1 MGEKRVFSTKM
12 DEDLVKDLKHL
23 AIDEDRMLMDLLEE
37 AVHDLLKKY
46 KVKTK
51 KA

>member
-51 KA
+51 IA